1 MILAVGDSH
10 ANFFTNSLPSTRRY
24 STHSEFNISSWCQN
38 GATVAPLAYTF
49 YNKWLP
55 IFYNNIKQKEVLVNK
70 GDVFIIALGEV
81 DCRAQLSKKY
91 LMNDQLSIKDVVTEC
106 VDRLFKG
113 ILKIKTDGYIPV
125 AWELAPPNKNL
136 VMNAMKY
143 PCYGDADLRNE
154 IVKEWNSYLEQK
166 CKEHDVSLL
175 HIFDYVSNFNN
186 TDSYIDQ
193 IHLNSKLLLPYII
206 DQLNEIKLS

>member
-1 MILAVGDSH
+1 MKLI
-10 ANFFTNSLPSTRRY
+10 
-24 STHSEFNISSWCQN
+24 
-38 GATVAPLAYTF
+38 
-49 YNKWLP
+49 
-55 IFYNNIKQKEVLVNK
+55 
-70 GDVFIIALGEV
+70 
-81 DCRAQLSKKY
+81 CRK
-91 LMNDQLSIKDVVTEC
+91 
-106 VDRLFKG
+106 KG